1 MSTRDDAR
9 LTAQERAALAS
20 LEAAAVADDPQ
31 LASRLKGSTHYR
43 LKSLL
48 PIPPAF
54 LLGKWRSLLRNGWW
68 GAPVVALG
76 LMMVVLGLS
85 FGLPLSVLGA
95 AATCVGLRLLAQAV
109 DDRWHRPTPPI

>member
-9 LTAQERAALAS
+9 LTAQERAALAN

-31 LASRLKGSTHYR
+31 LAARLKGSTRYR

-76 LMMVVLGLS
+76 LVMVALGLP
-85 FGLPLSVLGA
+85 FGMPLSLVGA
-95 AATCVGLRLLAQAV
+95 LATCAGLRLVAQAV
-109 DDRWHRPTPPI
+109 DDRWHRPAPPT